1 LPEGLDP
8 CDLLVAQGADSF
20 RQVLDGAVDALDFK
34 LAQLLGQAGDSVEGT
49 KRVVDSILGVMA
61 LAPELPGQA
70 GQVKQELLITRVAQR
85 LGLRQETVWARLGE
99 LKAARRRDA
108 HRSPSAAT
116 ASPRTPAEES
126 AGQRARPA
134 RTIEK
139 ELLQILLAEPALVSQ
154 AYTTIRPE
162 EVEHP
167 GLQQLLAG
175 MYTLWEQGEPP
186 DLDGL
191 RATID
196 NPALIDWAIDN
207 QDIGRTAPDRG
218 GWFRSVLDRFRT
230 DRLGLQRQ
238 RLMDRLRAAATEDER
253 QRLLRQI
260 QDLSKGPDPQ
270 TGGPSP

>member
-1 LPEGLDP
+1 
-8 CDLLVAQGADSF
+8 
-20 RQVLDGAVDALDFK
+20 
-34 LAQLLGQAGDSVEGT
+34 
-49 KRVVDSILGVMA
+49 
-61 LAPELPGQA
+61 LPGQA

-99 LKAARRRDA
+99 LKAARRRRDA
-108 HRSPSAAT
+108 DRSPS
-116 ASPRTPAEES
+116 ASPRTPAENSAES
-126 AGQRARPA
+126 RARPA

-175 MYTLWEQGEPP
+175 MYSLWEQGESP
-186 DLDGL
+186 DLDEL

-196 NPALIDWAIDN
+196 NPALMDWAIDN
-207 QDIGRTAPDRG
+207 QDIGRDSPDRG

-260 QDLSKGPDPQ
+260 QDLSKGPPDPQ
-270 TGGPSP
+270 SGGPSP